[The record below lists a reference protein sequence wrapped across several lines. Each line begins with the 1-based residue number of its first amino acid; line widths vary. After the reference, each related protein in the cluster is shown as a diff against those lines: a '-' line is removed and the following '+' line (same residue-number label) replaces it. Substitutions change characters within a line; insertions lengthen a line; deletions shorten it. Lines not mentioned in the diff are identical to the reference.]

1 MTRSIHSLAA
11 LAALLI
17 LLAAAGVVLWR
28 HGVDSGPRFSPRLDA
43 VGPRLTSNQTSQ
55 PLAIHGEG
63 LVPGLRLVLGPP
75 LSRELPLSV
84 VDARHA
90 YTRLP
95 ADLEMAAEQVQA
107 VVTVRLAGPPDV
119 TPEGEAR
126 LTVVND
132 TAFADLTAMVRS
144 PDGRTLFIAS
154 PPTDTVFAL
163 DVASGRVEPLAAGD
177 GPSALDTYE
186 DAQGRPWLAVA
197 HLWTGA
203 LHLYALDAP
212 GSAPRVLPAP
222 AGALGLSVDGA
233 RGVAFVAEHVRD
245 EVHALSLEDGHAVW
259 RTKVD
264 PNPRALAR
272 WKGLLAVGSLQTG
285 QVELLRREDGVPV
298 ATVVPKPGVR
308 ILGGGTE
315 RFSGQV
321 MGGKA
326 ARGLVGS
333 EKLGR
338 LFLASLGPNVGPNA
352 ERMEV
357 SPNGG
362 VAELDP
368 ERGEV
373 VRHRG
378 FGAGIT
384 EGLALDEEAGLLYA
398 ADVGLGRVRVL
409 DARRLEVLQEV
420 PMPLPEG
427 TPLVRPEADFG
438 TAGRA
443 GVELHA
449 GPRALVLA
457 PDGRTLHVLNRHT
470 GTVAVVDVSEARA
483 GRARVV
489 RQWPVTRM
497 GTQAK
502 RRLGQVLYYAD
513 LGRTAM
519 SCDACHLEGHTGG
532 VFFEKTR
539 PMRIYRSTTVLGSRD
554 TPPYFTPA
562 STHSL
567 AETMRTVGSRNRF
580 HKPSLTEAEVEA
592 LTLYV
597 SLLPTPPN
605 PFRDEHG
612 VPLETVELPDGRRGS
627 PARGREI
634 FEGKGGCTGC
644 HPAPLFTLDQD
655 PRTRG
660 RYLEVGTPNA
670 LPLRLEQQDLVPG
683 AAPPS
688 LVGAWDIWPML
699 SSGAAG
705 FEVRE
710 GNRLAVGTRFPLRA
724 VVDMSG
730 PAHGNMK
737 ALSPGEQDD
746 LLAWLLTL

>member
-1 MTRSIHSLAA
+1 MLAA
-11 LAALLI
+11 T
-17 LLAAAGVVLWR
+17 GVVLWR
-28 HGVDSGPRFSPRLDA
+28 HGARPGRVAHPRLDA

-55 PLAIHGEG
+55 PLAVHGEG

-75 LSRELPLSV
+75 LSRELPLTVLDS
-84 VDARHA
+84 RHA
-90 YTRLP
+90 YVRLP
-95 ADLEMAAEQVQA
+95 SDLGIPAEQVQA
-107 VVTVRLAGPPDV
+107 VVTARLAGPPEV
-119 TPEGEAR
+119 ETEGEAS

-132 TAFADLTAMVRS
+132 AAFPDLTEMVLS
-144 PDGRTLFIAS
+144 PEGGTLFIAS

-163 DVASGRVEPLAAGD
+163 DVASGRVERLAAGD
-177 GPSALDTYE
+177 GPSALSTYKDTG
-186 DAQGRPWLAVA
+186 GRPWLAVA
-197 HLWTGA
+197 HRWAGA
-203 LHLYALDAP
+203 LHLYSLGVP

-222 AGALGLSVDGA
+222 AGALGLVVDGA

-245 EVHALSLEDGHAVW
+245 SVHALSLEDGHAVW
-259 RTKVD
+259 TARVD
-264 PNPRALAR
+264 PNPRQLAR
-272 WKGLLAVGSLQTG
+272 WKGLLAVGGLQTG
-285 QVELLRREDGVPV
+285 QVELLRQEDGAPVSTLVPL
-298 ATVVPKPGVR
+298 PGVP

-315 RFSGQV
+315 GFSAQV

-326 ARGLVGS
+326 ARGLVAS
-333 EKLGR
+333 EKQGR

-352 ERMEV
+352 KRMEV

-384 EGLALDEEAGLLYA
+384 EGLALDDEAGLLYA
-398 ADVGLGRVRVL
+398 ADVGLGVVRVL

-420 PMPLPEG
+420 AMPLPEG
-427 TPLVRPEADFG
+427 TPLVRPAADFG
-438 TAGRA
+438 TAKRA

-449 GPRALVLA
+449 GPRSLALA
-457 PDGRTLHVLNRHT
+457 PDGRSLYVLNRHT

-489 RQWPVTRM
+489 RQWPVTEMR
-497 GTQAK
+497 TQAK

-539 PMRIYRSTTVLGSRD
+539 PMRIYRSPTALGSRD

-562 STHSL
+562 STFSL
-567 AETMRTVGSRNRF
+567 AETMRTVGGRNRF
-580 HKPSLTEAEVEA
+580 HNPNLTDAEVEA

-597 SLLPTPPN
+597 SLMPTPPN

-612 VPLETVELPDGRRGS
+612 APRETVELPDGRHGR
-627 PARGREI
+627 PAAGREI

-644 HPAPLFTLDQD
+644 HPAPLFTTDQD

-660 RYLEVGTPNA
+660 RFQEVGTPNA

-683 AAPPS
+683 FAPPS

-699 SSGAAG
+699 GSGAAG
-705 FEVRE
+705 FEVRD
-710 GNRLAVGTRFPLRA
+710 GNRLAVGTRFALRA
-724 VVDMSG
+724 VAEMSG

-737 ALSPGEQDD
+737 ALTPEEQDD